1 MKIIPKMC
9 VSLRYFPMFF
19 GKNKKS
25 PKNYREKK
33 KFFFFKTIFLG
44 KKFSFKVL
52 GPKLKKKNLVL
63 IFLIIFVILL
73 VY

>member
-1 MKIIPKMC
+1 MC

-52 GPKLKKKNLVL
+52 GPKLKKKKFGFDFFNN
-63 IFLIIFVILL
+63 FCYFTSLL
-73 VY
+73 V